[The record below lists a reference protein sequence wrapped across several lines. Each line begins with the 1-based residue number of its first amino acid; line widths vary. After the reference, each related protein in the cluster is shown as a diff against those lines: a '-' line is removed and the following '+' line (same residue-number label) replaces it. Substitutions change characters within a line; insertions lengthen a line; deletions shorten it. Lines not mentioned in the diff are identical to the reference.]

1 MIYADDIISFM
12 SEKKIN
18 KRPSWDEYFLDLAQM
33 VKKRSNCL
41 RMAVGVVIVKD
52 KHIIATG
59 YNGTPA
65 GIKNCNEGGCDRCL
79 QRQRNLLKE
88 NERKDLCICVHA
100 EQNALLQSAYHG
112 VSTKDAIM
120 YLTTAPCL
128 QCAKHIINAGIKIV
142 IYKTDHQDE
151 LGINLLKSVGLNARK
166 YAK

>member
-1 MIYADDIISFM
+1 MLT
-12 SEKKIN
+12 KITD
-18 KRPSWDEYFLDLAQM
+18 KRPSWDEYFLNLAQM

-65 GIKNCNEGGCDRCL
+65 GIKNCNEGGCERCL
-79 QRQRNLLKE
+79 QRQRNVLKE

-112 VSTKDAIM
+112 VSTKGAIM

-128 QCAKHIINAGIKIV
+128 ACAKHIINAGIATV
-142 IYKTDHQDE
+142 TYKKDHRDK
-151 LGINLLKSVGLNARK
+151 LGINLLKSAALNTQK
-166 YAK
+166 YLE